1 MCILLFFGQNNNTP
15 TVTREG
21 DRRGV
26 GVWLYFEGFSI
37 YVEKVVRDFV
47 RIGGERDIGC
57 LTGIGCGINEVMTME
72 AEEIMSDLQARPI
85 PRYIGCEVADVNY
98 CRLYVPVA
106 KELVG

>member
-15 TVTREG
+15 TVTCEG

-26 GVWLYFEGFSI
+26 GVWLHFEGVTA
-37 YVEKVVRDFV
+37 YVEIVVRDIV
-47 RIGGERDIGC
+47 RIGGERDICC
-57 LTGIGCGINEVMTME
+57 LAGIGCGINEVMTME
-72 AEEIMSDLQARPI
+72 AEGIMSYLQARPI
-85 PRYIGCEVADVNY
+85 PRYIGCEGADGDY